1 MPPRRGKLARQ
12 LDPVYYSPSVLI
24 DRGLTAS
31 VKPDSQVNGK
41 KRAASSPEAEAP
53 TKRARPASTRSK
65 TASSAAPPSSRK
77 SVRGKPSE
85 DALEPSNAVTGA
97 KKVAAAVKPKNKAL
111 AAIKEDVKAGAGRRV
126 SAGGKRVGAPN
137 LGRLPLPT
145 PAGEFRYQSE
155 SRKYTDSRALIW
167 IFRASS
173 AGSDCY
179 GIRYR

>member
-1 MPPRRGKLARQ
+1 M
-12 LDPVYYSPSVLI
+12 
-24 DRGLTAS
+24 TAS

-65 TASSAAPPSSRK
+65 PASSAAPPSSRK

-85 DALEPSNAVTGA
+85 DAPEPSNAVTGA
-97 KKVAAAVKPKNKAL
+97 KKIAAAVKPKNKAL
-111 AAIKEDVKAGAGRRV
+111 AAIKEEVKAGAGRRV

-145 PAGEFRYQSE
+145 PAGEFRYQCE
-155 SRKYTDSRALIW
+155 SVSYTDSRALTW
-167 IFRASS
+167 TFRASS
-173 AGSDCY
+173 AGSDCH
-179 GIRYR
+179 GIRYW